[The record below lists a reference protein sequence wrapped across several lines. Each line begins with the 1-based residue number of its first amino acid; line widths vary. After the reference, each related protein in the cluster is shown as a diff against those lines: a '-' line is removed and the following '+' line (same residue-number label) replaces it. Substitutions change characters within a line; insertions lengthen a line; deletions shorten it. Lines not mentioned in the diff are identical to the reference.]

1 MSRRD
6 LATQYLFEANNIVRN
21 AVSMD
26 KAGNYDGAK
35 NSYNQAVAKFRLCM
49 AQRECSDAMK
59 AKAQEGITRC
69 EKRISELEGLVPNTV
84 VQHSSG
90 GAAQAKRP
98 GGGGGKPNRSSSN
111 GGGGGGGA
119 GGNAND
125 EEKAEFQDRISSA
138 ILVEKPNI
146 KWTDVAGLAEAK
158 RALTE
163 AVILPLRFKQFF
175 VGERTPWRG
184 ILLYGPPGTGKSFL
198 AKATASEANSSTF
211 LTVSTSDLVSKWL
224 GESEKLIRA
233 LFDTAREHAPAII
246 FIDEIDSLLSERSE
260 NDSESSRRI
269 KTEFLIQM
277 DGVGKSMEG
286 VLLLAATNI
295 PWGLDPAV
303 RRRFEKKI
311 YIPLPDFE
319 ARMAMV
325 QLKLKDTP
333 NTINEKQMK
342 DIAEMTE
349 GYSGAD
355 IKILTREAAMLAVRK
370 LQSAQYFRE
379 YNGKYYQCNANDPG
393 AKKMSLMD
401 PDFPADK
408 VDSPPVTYE
417 DFKESVGR
425 IRPSV
430 SPSDLTRFEEW
441 TKEFG
446 QEGN

>member
-1 MSRRD
+1 MRYIGDGSS
-6 LATQYLFEANNIVRN
+6 LVRN
-21 AVSMD
+21 AIAMD
-26 KAGNYDGAK
+26 RSGNYD
-35 NSYNQAVAKFRLCM
+35 QARQYYKQAASKFNLAL
-49 AQRECSDAMK
+49 AQKDISATNAAK
-59 AKAQEGITRC
+59 AKEYLDRC
-69 EKRISELEGLVPNTV
+69 EARINEIDGFQAAPAP
-84 VQHSSG
+84 VQSSG
-90 GAAQAKRP
+90 GAAQAPKP
-98 GGGGGKPNRSSSN
+98 GSNSGKSGPSGPGKNSGGGGK
-111 GGGGGGGA
+111 
-119 GGNAND
+119 GGNGKGGNED
-125 EEKAEFQDRISSA
+125 ENAEFANRISSA
-138 ILVEKPNI
+138 ILVEKPDI
-146 KWTDVAGLAEAK
+146 KWSDVAGLAEAK
-158 RALTE
+158 RALME
-163 AVILPLRFKQFF
+163 AVILPLKFKQFF
-175 VGERTPWRG
+175 TGERSPWRG

-233 LFDTAREHAPAII
+233 LFDTARQNAPAII

-319 ARMAMV
+319 ARKAMV
-325 QLKLKDTP
+325 ELKLKKTLNNLTP
-333 NTINEKQMK
+333 QQIDQVANI
-342 DIAEMTE
+342 TE

-379 YNGKYYQCNANDPG
+379 YEGQVYPCQPNEPG

-408 VDSPPVTYE
+408 VATPPVTFM
-417 DFKESVGR
+417 DFKESIGR

-446 QEGN
+446 QDDSAA

>member
-1 MSRRD
+1 MSLKYIGD
-6 LATQYLFEANNIVRN
+6 GSGLVRN
-21 AVSMD
+21 AIAMD
-26 KAGNYDGAK
+26 KSGNYDQAK
-35 NSYNQAVAKFRLCM
+35 NYYKQAASKFNLAL
-49 AQRECSDAMK
+49 AQKDINATNSAK
-59 AKAQEGITRC
+59 AKEYLQRC
-69 EKRISELEGLVPNTV
+69 EARISEIDGIQQVPAP
-84 VQHSSG
+84 VQNAG
-90 GAAQAKRP
+90 GAAQAKKP
-98 GGGGGKPNRSSSN
+98 TGGAGGKGGNDKGGKSGGGGGK
-111 GGGGGGGA
+111 GGA
-119 GGNAND
+119 DD
-125 EEKAEFQDRISSA
+125 ENAEFQNRISSA
-138 ILVEKPNI
+138 ILVEKPDI
-146 KWTDVAGLAEAK
+146 KWSDVAGLAEAK
-158 RALTE
+158 RALME

-175 VGERTPWRG
+175 TGERSPWRG

-211 LTVSTSDLVSKWL
+211 LTVATSDLVSKWL

-233 LFDTAREHAPAII
+233 LFDTARQNAPAII

-311 YIPLPDFE
+311 YIPLPDLE
-319 ARMAMV
+319 ARRAMV
-325 QLKLKDTP
+325 ELKIKKTP
-333 NTINEKQMK
+333 NNLTAAQIDQVANMV
-342 DIAEMTE
+342 E

-370 LQSAQYFRE
+370 LQNAQYFRE
-379 YNGKYYQCNANDPG
+379 YEGQLYQCQPNEPG
-393 AKKMSLMD
+393 AMKMSLMD

-408 VDSPPVTYE
+408 VASPPVTYQ
-417 DFKESVGR
+417 DFKESIGR

-446 QEGN
+446 QEGG

>member
-1 MSRRD
+1 M
-6 LATQYLFEANNIVRN
+6 
-21 AVSMD
+21 
-26 KAGNYDGAK
+26 
-35 NSYNQAVAKFRLCM
+35 
-49 AQRECSDAMK
+49 
-59 AKAQEGITRC
+59 
-69 EKRISELEGLVPNTV
+69 
-84 VQHSSG
+84 
-90 GAAQAKRP
+90 
-98 GGGGGKPNRSSSN
+98 
-111 GGGGGGGA
+111 
-119 GGNAND
+119 
-125 EEKAEFQDRISSA
+125 
-138 ILVEKPNI
+138 
-146 KWTDVAGLAEAK
+146 
-158 RALTE
+158 E
-163 AVILPLRFKQFF
+163 AVILPLKFKQFF
-175 VGERTPWRG
+175 TGERTPWRG

-211 LTVSTSDLVSKWL
+211 LTVATSDLVSKWL

-233 LFDTAREHAPAII
+233 LFDLARKNSPAII

-311 YIPLPDFE
+311 YIPLPDYE
-319 ARMAMV
+319 ARYVMV
-325 QLKLKDTP
+325 QLKLKKTDNNITP
-333 NTINEKQMK
+333 DQLKEIT
-342 DIAEMTE
+342 EMTE

-370 LQSAQYFRE
+370 LQQAQYFCE
-379 YNGKYYQCNANDPG
+379 YQGKLFPCNPNQPG
-393 AKKMSLMD
+393 AKKMNIMD
-401 PDFPADK
+401 PDFPTEK
-408 VDSPPVTYE
+408 LDSPPVTFQ
-417 DFKESVGR
+417 DFKESIGR